1 MKDAKYL
8 LAYALPL
15 SAYLG
20 LYYGGL
26 WSAGGFYV
34 GFVFLPLYE
43 LFSSGSPDN
52 DNTIDEKERSG
63 LLFFDVLLWMNI
75 PLLYGLIYYLFVQL
89 TNGQISGY
97 EVPLAVL
104 SVGVV
109 AGSSGI
115 NVAHELGHRQ
125 DKFSQILSKMLLL
138 PELYMHFFIEH
149 NLGHHKKV
157 ATVDDPATSRLGETI
172 YAFWFRSVTGAY
184 MSAWHLEAQ
193 RLKKIDVPTWSL
205 RNNMIQFQILQFGY
219 LSAVGFFF
227 GWAMVIIAVL
237 VAIGGFTL
245 LECVNYIEHYGLQR
259 KKLANGKYESVAPCH
274 SWNSDH
280 DLGRIFLYELTRHS
294 DHHYKSTRKYQVLRH
309 FDESPQLPYGYP
321 GSILLALVPPVWFK
335 VMHKKLGRLE
345 CEH

>member
-34 GFVFLPLYE
+34 GFIFLPLYE

-97 EVPLAVL
+97 EVPLAIL
-104 SVGVV
+104 SVGIV

-172 YAFWFRSVTGAY
+172 YAFWFRSVTGAF
-184 MSAWHLEAQ
+184 MSAWKLEAQ
-193 RLKKIDVPTWSL
+193 RLKRIDVPTWSL
-205 RNNMIQFQILQFGY
+205 RNNMIQFQILQLGY

-227 GWAMVIIAVL
+227 GWEMIVIAIL

-259 KKLANGKYESVAPCH
+259 KKLSNGKYESVAPCH

-321 GSILLALVPPVWFK
+321 GSILLALLPPVWFK